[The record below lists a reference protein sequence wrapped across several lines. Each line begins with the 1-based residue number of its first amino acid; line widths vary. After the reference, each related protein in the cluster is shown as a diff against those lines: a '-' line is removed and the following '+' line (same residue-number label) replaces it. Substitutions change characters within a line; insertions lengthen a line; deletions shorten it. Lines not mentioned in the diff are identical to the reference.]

1 MAGNRAP
8 LANDT
13 CCRST
18 RTTQLHRVVA
28 GLPEEAVRS
37 YERAIRMNPVDPRLP
52 FAFGGMGVAFIELG
66 RFNEAIAIGKK
77 ALHQNPSYSPAYR
90 CLASAFAHLGR
101 DAEAREAAALGSQA
115 DMPEQNLS
123 NLRPLTLYRRRAR
136 KGGAPLFFRP
146 PPADLRRRL
155 REN

>member
-1 MAGNRAP
+1 
-8 LANDT
+8 
-13 CCRST
+13 
-18 RTTQLHRVVA
+18 
-28 GLPEEAVRS
+28 
-37 YERAIRMNPVDPRLP
+37 
-52 FAFGGMGVAFIELG
+52 MGVAFIELG

-123 NLRPLTLYRRRAR
+123 NLRPLTLYCRRAR
-136 KGGAPLFFRP
+136 KFRAFDFSEGPPGPLALWEGAAHQGAGPKPQRP
-146 PPADLRRRL
+146 TNAL
-155 REN
+155 